1 MDPRCNDIP
10 EFNMYITDFNMYIPI
25 VLLFMMS
32 LSLLYI
38 LINFLQ
44 GLAARVKV
52 CGGGQCSHVS
62 VCLSLSGSLLIVI
75 TCNQL
80 AGDLDK

>member
-1 MDPRCNDIP
+1 MALPVPGHERVND
-10 EFNMYITDFNMYIPI
+10 
-25 VLLFMMS
+25 VRAS

-38 LINFLQ
+38 LVNFLL
-44 GLAARVKV
+44 GLARVKV